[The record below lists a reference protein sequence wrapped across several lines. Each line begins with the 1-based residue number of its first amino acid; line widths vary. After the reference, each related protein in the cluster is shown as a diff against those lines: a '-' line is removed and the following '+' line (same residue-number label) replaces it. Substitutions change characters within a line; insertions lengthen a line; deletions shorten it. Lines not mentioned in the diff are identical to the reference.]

1 MKSEIVKTNTP
12 CTYNYFLNCL
22 NNLKEAYIK
31 ALINEF
37 KLKNISKYQLST
49 IYIGGGTPSS
59 LSIDLLEMLFSTLNK
74 NLKLNE
80 LLEFTFE
87 LNKRIDLEK
96 IIEFTFEINPEDIN
110 IELLKL
116 LKKYHVNRLSIGI
129 QTLNKSFQQLIKREF
144 EFEKLSTIVALVK
157 EFGFVNYSFDL
168 MYGFKNQVIND
179 IKSDIDSLISLN
191 PKHISIYSLIVED
204 HTIFGKL
211 KNDGKVL
218 ESNDDEQAKE
228 YLFIID
234 YLEKLG
240 YHQYETSNFATDG
253 YKSKHNLIYWDHD
266 DYLCI
271 GSGASSFIDDIRS
284 VTTTFI
290 HEYIQHLNN
299 NELPHIDSELLDFED
314 YHFNED
320 VAGEDLVLDNFCH
333 VAFFLFD
340 HFNGDFYIE
349 DEVSESAVFND
360 LADAFHDLVF
370 VTGIRMHH
378 IPAYSNVHIIDIAH
392 FTCQLF

>member
-1 MKSEIVKTNTP
+1 MMNKKIGLYIHIPFCNKVCPYCDFHKMVAS
-12 CTYNYFLNCL
+12 

-49 IYIGGGTPSS
+49 IYIGGVTPSS
-59 LSIDLLEMLFSTLNK
+59 LIIDLLEMLFSTLNE

-87 LNKRIDLEK
+87 C
-96 IIEFTFEINPEDIN
+96 NPEDIN
-110 IELLKL
+110 IDLLKL

-168 MYGFKNQVIND
+168 MYGFKNQVIDD

-211 KNDGKVL
+211 RNDGKVL

-290 HEYIQHLNN
+290 HEYIHHLNN
-299 NELPHIDSELLDFED
+299 NEFPPIDSELLDFED
-314 YHFNED
+314 LTDEFVMMALRKNEGVD
-320 VAGEDLVLDNFCH
+320 TLLFEEKFGVDIFEYYPNIKYLLDNNIIEQRGKFLSIKKEFRY
-333 VAFFLFD
+333 VANSVIVKFIS
-340 HFNGDFYIE
+340 DF
-349 DEVSESAVFND
+349 
-360 LADAFHDLVF
+360 
-370 VTGIRMHH
+370 
-378 IPAYSNVHIIDIAH
+378 
-392 FTCQLF
+392 

>member
-1 MKSEIVKTNTP
+1 MNKKIGLYIHIPFCNKVCPYCDFHKMVAS
-12 CTYNYFLNCL
+12 

-59 LSIDLLEMLFSTLNK
+59 LSIDLLEMLFSTLNE

-87 LNKRIDLEK
+87 C
-96 IIEFTFEINPEDIN
+96 NPEDIN
-110 IELLKL
+110 IDLLKL

-218 ESNDDEQAKE
+218 ESNDDEQAKQ

-290 HEYIQHLNN
+290 HEYIHHLNN

-314 YHFNED
+314 LTDEFIMMALRKNEGVD
-320 VAGEDLVLDNFCH
+320 TLLFEEKFGVDIFEYYPNIKYLLDNNIIEQRGKFLSIKKEFRY
-333 VAFFLFD
+333 VANSVIVKFIS
-340 HFNGDFYIE
+340 DF
-349 DEVSESAVFND
+349 
-360 LADAFHDLVF
+360 
-370 VTGIRMHH
+370 
-378 IPAYSNVHIIDIAH
+378 
-392 FTCQLF
+392 